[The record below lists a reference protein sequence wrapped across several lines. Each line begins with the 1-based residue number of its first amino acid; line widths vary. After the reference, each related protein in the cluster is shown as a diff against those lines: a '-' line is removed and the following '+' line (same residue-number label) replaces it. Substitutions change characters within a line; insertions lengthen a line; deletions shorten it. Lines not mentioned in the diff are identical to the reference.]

1 MNTMA
6 KNAQRI
12 SKHKEMKIRCKIKP
26 NSKKGN
32 LIQKLQDE
40 TGEFFEIFVREPAI
54 EGKANLAVIKLL
66 AEEFGVSK
74 LMFNSQ
80 FIYLQNTYFKSILI
94 VYKS

>member
-1 MNTMA
+1 MA
-6 KNAQRI
+6 KSERKTSRL
-12 SKHKEMKIRCKIKP
+12 SKMKIRCKIKP

-66 AEEFGVSK
+66 VEEFDVSK
-74 LMFNSQ
+74 SRVSLKTGTKSR
-80 FIYLQNTYFKSILI
+80 FKIFEI
-94 VYKS
+94 EK